1 MIQTDIAVLGG
12 GASSMFLLA
21 NLKTNQK
28 VVVIDKNIKLGKKIL
43 VTGNGRCN
51 LTNKNINKNFYNDEK
66 VMNFIQKFNEK
77 QTISVF
83 SNLGLETY
91 SDEEG
96 RIYPLSNS
104 ASSVVEVLQL
114 VINNNKNIDC
124 MLETNIEKVE
134 RRNNKFLISTDK
146 GQILAKK
153 IIFALGSKNG
163 ENFFDSLGIEYKN
176 YIPSLC
182 ALKTNKNK
190 YVSGVRVD
198 NTKVSLKVKEKIYSE
213 LGEVLFKE
221 DGISGIVILNLSRFL
236 SYENNFNANLNLDLL
251 TCYNYEELKEKLF
264 IRRSK
269 FNKFVMENFFA
280 GMLNINLAKN
290 IIDKAGLKFDMPIK
304 YLTEKDIKNLVEIV
318 KNYPLKV
325 CGHFDNNQVFSG
337 GVDLKNLTQNL
348 SYKNCDNI
356 FFLGEAINV
365 DGACGGYNL
374 QWAWTSAKI
383 VSDYLNT

>member
-51 LTNKNINKNFYNDEK
+51 LTNKNLNKNFYNDEK

-114 VINNNKNIDC
+114 AINNNKNIDC

-134 RRNNKFLISTDK
+134 RQNNKFLISTDK
-146 GQILAKK
+146 GQILAEK

-198 NTKVSLKVKEKIYSE
+198 NTKVFLKVKEKIYSE
-213 LGEVLFKE
+213 IGEVLFKE
-221 DGISGIVILNLSRFL
+221 DGISGIVIFNLSRFL

-264 IRRSK
+264 IRKSK
-269 FNKFVMENFFA
+269 LNSFVMENFFA

-290 IIDKAGLKFDMPIK
+290 IIDKAGLKFDMPVK
-304 YLTEKDIKNLVEIV
+304 YLTEKDIINLVELI
-318 KNYPLKV
+318 KNYSLKV

-348 SYKNCDNI
+348 SYKNSDNI

-383 VSDYLNT
+383 VSDHLNT